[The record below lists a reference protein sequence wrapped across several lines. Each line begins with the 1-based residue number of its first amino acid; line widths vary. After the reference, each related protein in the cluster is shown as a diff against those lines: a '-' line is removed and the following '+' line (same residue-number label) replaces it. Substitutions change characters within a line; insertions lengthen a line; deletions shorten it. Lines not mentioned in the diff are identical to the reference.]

1 MQKFV
6 MDSAVIL
13 NNFNFSF
20 SENEVYFT
28 TNEILV
34 EIIDLRSRQLVE
46 TGLKQGKIK
55 IKEPSKKSLFVA
67 KKAAKEL
74 NIFHKLSPADFSI
87 LALALEIKL
96 PLLSD
101 DYQIQ
106 KVCLKLELD
115 FEPVFREK
123 IKE

>member
-1 MQKFV
+1 MKQFV

-20 SENEVYFT
+20 SDNEIYFT
-28 TNEILV
+28 TNEILD
-34 EIIDLRSRQLVE
+34 EIIDFRSKQLVE
-46 TGLKQGKIK
+46 IGLKQGKIK
-55 IKEPSKKSLFVA
+55 IKEPSKKSLFLV

-74 NIFHKLSPADFSI
+74 NVFHKLSPADFSV
-87 LALALEIKL
+87 LALTLEMKL

-101 DYQIQ
+101 DYQIH

-123 IKE
+123 IDV